1 MESGRGGEEQREVGA
16 EEPRGSA
23 HQIVGE
29 AGPSAVEEAGD
40 ALVEVL
46 EVESPDSPPRIP

>member
-1 MESGRGGEEQREVGA
+1 MGA